1 MGYETLKSVQVDN
14 EAIYGQTLFISK
26 GSIFEFLLKGQ
37 SQETGRFI
45 SLFLDLFQER
55 YDKEL

>member
-1 MGYETLKSVQVDN
+1 MGHQALKSVRVDN

-26 GSIFEFLLKGQ
+26 GSIFEFPLKGQ
-37 SQETGRFI
+37 SRETGRFI